1 MSQTPELTVKGY
13 RGGVL
18 ITLPSISCFAQRD
31 LLIRRL
37 QSQERFFKGGR
48 IALDVGDT
56 AWNEQQIT
64 KLLRDLSDEGVCLW
78 AILSTSQETL
88 NAAAN
93 YDIPTSIKRD
103 DDPKTPVEAIPSELD
118 LPKTTWLEE
127 DITDNP
133 EQKRHFDGKLCLI
146 GDVKA
151 KATLSADSSILI
163 WGKAAGEIS
172 AGTGA
177 CPDAQIF
184 VLFYDGARFHL
195 NGAEVTLPPRL
206 KHGATLRIRQVNQ
219 DIKVDV
225 LKEKRFGIL

>member
-1 MSQTPELTVKGY
+1 
-13 RGGVL
+13 
-18 ITLPSISCFAQRD
+18 
-31 LLIRRL
+31 
-37 QSQERFFKGGR
+37 
-48 IALDVGDT
+48 
-56 AWNEQQIT
+56 
-64 KLLRDLSDEGVCLW
+64 LSDEGVFLW

-103 DDPKTPVEAIPSELD
+103 DDPKTPVEAVPSELD

-151 KATLSADSSILI
+151 NATLSADSSILI

-177 CPDAQIF
+177 CPNTQIF

-195 NGAEVTLPPRL
+195 NGVEVTLPPRL

>member
-1 MSQTPELTVKGY
+1 MSQPPELTIKGY

-18 ITLPSISCFAQRD
+18 ITLPAISCFAQRD
-31 LLIRRL
+31 LLIRRI

-48 IALDVGDT
+48 IALDVGET
-56 AWNEQQIT
+56 AWNEEQIT

-88 NAAAN
+88 NSATN

-103 DDPKTPVEAIPSELD
+103 GEPKAQEEAVSSKLD
-118 LPKTTWLEE
+118 LAKTTWLEE
-127 DITDNP
+127 DITNDS
-133 EQKRHFDGKLCLI
+133 EQKRHFEGKLCLV

-151 KATLSADSSILI
+151 NATLSADDSILI

-172 AGTGA
+172 AGSGS
-177 CPDAQIF
+177 CPNSQIF
-184 VLFYDGARFHL
+184 VLSYDGAIFRL
-195 NGAEVTLPPRL
+195 NGTEVILPQKLR
-206 KHGATLRIRQVNQ
+206 KDATLRIWIEDQN
-219 DIKVDV
+219 IKVDV